1 MDRGKI
7 DRTKI
12 PRQTGFMC
20 SRLDDPRR
28 IDLHDGFFDDY
39 RRRGVADD
47 LIEISHGLTKLQ
59 RMDGGAMRESVEFFL
74 RPSTQPVVN
83 THDRQYPL
91 QPLIR
96 LPQPV
101 IPDVPFSQLV
111 RDRRS
116 CRDFAEGSLSL
127 PQMSAILFGALGETG
142 QLTLADE
149 NGRPVPVSLRSIPSG
164 GALHPTA
171 IFVVT
176 LHPGDLTRGVY
187 HYDVPEHAL
196 EFVKPLTD
204 TDVTALFAAFPIHPM
219 VMDLGLAPAIF
230 FITTKFWRSRA
241 KYGPRGYR
249 FCLQEAGCACQNLG
263 LTALALGL
271 GHVVLGGF
279 YDDEVHACLE
289 LDGVDH
295 AAITAV
301 AVGPPRQQANAEPR
315 YVEL

>member
-1 MDRGKI
+1 
-7 DRTKI
+7 
-12 PRQTGFMC
+12 MC
-20 SRLDDPRR
+20 SRLEDPRR
-28 IDLHDGFFDDY
+28 IELHDGFFDVY

-47 LIEISHGLTKLQ
+47 IVEVSHGLTKLH
-59 RMDGGAMRESVEFFL
+59 RMDGAVMRDSVEFFMQ
-74 RPSTQPVVN
+74 PSVQPVVH

-96 LPQPV
+96 LPGPV
-101 IPDVPFSQLV
+101 IPDVAFSQLI
-111 RDRRS
+111 RARRS
-116 CRDFAEGSLSL
+116 CRNFGEGSLSL
-127 PQMSAILFGALGETG
+127 PQMSAMLFGALGETG
-142 QLTLADE
+142 QLTIADE

-176 LHPGDLTRGVY
+176 LRPGDLTPGIY

-196 EFVKPLTD
+196 EFVKPLTSA
-204 TDVTALFAAFPIHPM
+204 DVTALFSAFPIHP
-219 VMDLGLAPAIF
+219 VVIDLGLASAIC

-271 GHVVLGGF
+271 AHVVLGGF

-295 AAITAV
+295 AVITAV
-301 AVGPPRQQANAEPR
+301 AVGSPRREANAEPR
-315 YVEL
+315 YVDL